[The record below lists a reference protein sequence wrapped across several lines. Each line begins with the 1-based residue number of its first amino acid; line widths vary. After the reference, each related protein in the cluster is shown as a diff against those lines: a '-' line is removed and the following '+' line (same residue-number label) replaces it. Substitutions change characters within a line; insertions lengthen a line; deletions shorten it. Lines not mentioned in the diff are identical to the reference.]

1 MTSAHGRPTAAEL
14 IAAVAEFL
22 ETDVRETTAGQV
34 NFHARVAANALR
46 MVERELLADAEAA
59 DGVAGALSRVG
70 CVDEAQLAAAI
81 RAGDLEGGNDHVQ
94 SALRAL
100 VGRRLA
106 AAHPGYQDE

>member
-1 MTSAHGRPTAAEL
+1 MTSAYGRPTAAEL

-22 ETDVRETTAGQV
+22 ETDVRDSTTGQV

-46 MVERELLADAEAA
+46 IVERELLANSD
-59 DGVAGALSRVG
+59 DGVDTALAGVG
-70 CVDEAQLAAAI
+70 CVDETQLAAAI
-81 RAGDLEGGNDHVQ
+81 RSGELAGDSDQVQ

-100 VGRRLA
+100 VVRRLA

>member
-1 MTSAHGRPTAAEL
+1 MTSGHGRPTAVEL

-22 ETDVRETTAGQV
+22 ETDVRESTVGQV

-46 MVERELLADAEAA
+46 TVERELLADAEAA
-59 DGVAGALSRVG
+59 DTVADELAAVG
-70 CVDEAQLAAAI
+70 CADEAQLAAAI
-81 RAGDLEGGNDHVQ
+81 RAGKLDGHSTPVQ

-106 AAHPGYQDE
+106 VAHPGYQDE

>member
-22 ETDVRETTAGQV
+22 ETDVRDSTVGQV
-34 NFHARVAANALR
+34 NFHARVAANVLR
-46 MVERELLADAEAA
+46 IVERELLADSD
-59 DGVAGALSRVG
+59 DGVETALARVG
-70 CVDEAQLAAAI
+70 CADEAQLAAAI
-81 RAGDLEGGNDHVQ
+81 RSGELDGDSDQVQ